1 VGQTPRIIH
10 KIIVD
15 QKIQRSYNNSMT
27 TKTTSNTKD
36 IADKFKDIIG
46 PTDPHVDAEA
56 RERLVTARIGLLLK
70 QPFFGNLATR
80 LKLTNADEWCATA
93 ATDGRKFYYNSRFI
107 MMLKGEKE
115 VEFLFGHEVLHAV
128 YEHIGRRVDNDHQA
142 QLSNIAADY
151 VVNGD
156 LVQHR
161 IGEMITTVPCLHD
174 TKYYGWNYEKVY
186 EDLYENA
193 EKIDVSDLVEQ
204 LLDEHLENEDST
216 TSDGLESKD
225 GDGEEGN
232 GRRKPKLSK
241 EELQEI
247 RDELKEA
254 VVNAAKQTGAGN
266 LPNNVKRI
274 IQEITEPKMNWRE
287 LLRQQLESTQKS
299 DYTWQRPSRRAWHM
313 DAVLPGTDHEE
324 MIDIVVALDMSGSIS
339 DSQAR
344 DFLSELKG
352 ITEEFNN
359 YKIHIFS
366 FDTEVYNPKD
376 FTSENLDDIVDYEPE
391 GGGGTDFAC
400 MFDYMKDNDIN
411 PARFVVFTDGYPFG
425 TWGDPNY
432 CDTVW
437 IIHGDDNPNP
447 PFGTWALYEEDKS

>member
-1 VGQTPRIIH
+1 
-10 KIIVD
+10 
-15 QKIQRSYNNSMT
+15 MT

-204 LLDEHLENEDST
+204 LLDEHLENEEST
-216 TSDGLESKD
+216 TSDGPESKD

-247 RDELKEA
+247 KDELKEA

>member
-1 VGQTPRIIH
+1 
-10 KIIVD
+10 
-15 QKIQRSYNNSMT
+15 MT
-27 TKTTSNTKD
+27 TNTTSNTKD
-36 IADKFKDIIG
+36 IQDKFKDIIG
-46 PTDPHVDAEA
+46 PTDPAVDAEA

-128 YEHIGRRVDNDHQA
+128 YEHIGRRVDNNHQA
-142 QLSNIAADY
+142 RLSNIAADY

-156 LVQHR
+156 LVQHK

-174 TKYYGWNYEKVY
+174 TKYYGWNYERVY

-193 EKIDVSDLVEQ
+193 EKIDINDLIEQ
-204 LLDEHLENEDST
+204 LLDEHLENEEST
-216 TSDGLESKD
+216 TSDGPESPKGKGDEKD
-225 GDGEEGN
+225 GRG
-232 GRRKPKLSK
+232 KPKLSK

-247 RDELKEA
+247 KDELKEA

-313 DAVLPGTDHEE
+313 DAVLPGTNHEE

-366 FDTEVYNPKD
+366 FDTKVYNPKD

>member
-1 VGQTPRIIH
+1 
-10 KIIVD
+10 
-15 QKIQRSYNNSMT
+15 MT
-27 TKTTSNTKD
+27 TATTANTKD
-36 IADKFKDIIG
+36 AKDQFKDILG
-46 PTDPHVDAEA
+46 PTDPKVDAEA

-80 LKLTNADEWCATA
+80 MQLTNADEWCPTA

-151 VVNGD
+151 CVNGD
-156 LVQHR
+156 LVQHK
-161 IGEMITTVPCLHD
+161 IGEMITTVPCLHE

-204 LLDEHLENEDST
+204 LLDEHLENEEST
-216 TSDGLESKD
+216 TSDGPEGND
-225 GDGEEGN
+225 GKGEGEEGK
-232 GRRKPKLSK
+232 GKPKLSK

-247 RDELKEA
+247 KDELKEA

-274 IQEITEPKMNWRE
+274 IQEITDPKMNWRE

-339 DSQAR
+339 DEQAR

-366 FDTEVYNPKD
+366 FDTDVYNPKD
-376 FTSENLDDIVDYEPE
+376 FTSENLDDIVEYEPQ

-400 MFDYMKDNDIN
+400 MFNYMKDNDIN
-411 PARFVVFTDGYPFG
+411 PARFVVFTDGWPFG

>member
-1 VGQTPRIIH
+1 
-10 KIIVD
+10 
-15 QKIQRSYNNSMT
+15 MT

-46 PTDPHVDAEA
+46 PTDPKVDAEA

-216 TSDGLESKD
+216 TSDRPESKD

>member
-1 VGQTPRIIH
+1 
-10 KIIVD
+10 
-15 QKIQRSYNNSMT
+15 MT
-27 TKTTSNTKD
+27 TKTTANTKD
-36 IADKFKDIIG
+36 IQDKFKDILG
-46 PTDPHVDAEA
+46 PTDPRVDAEA
-56 RERLVTARIGLLLK
+56 RERLITARIGLLLK

-80 LKLTNADEWCATA
+80 MQLTNADDWCPTA

-107 MMLKGEKE
+107 MMLSGEKE

-151 VVNGD
+151 CVNGD

-161 IGEMITTVPCLHD
+161 IGEMITTVPCLHE
-174 TKYYGWNYEKVY
+174 TKYYGWSYEQVY
-186 EDLYENA
+186 DDLYENA
-193 EKIDVSDLVEQ
+193 EKIDLDDLMEQ
-204 LLDEHLENEDST
+204 LLDEHLENEEST
-216 TSDGLESKD
+216 TSDGAEGND
-225 GDGEEGN
+225 GDEKQGSG
-232 GRRKPKLSK
+232 KPKLSK

-247 RDELKEA
+247 KDELKEA

-299 DYTWQRPSRRAWHM
+299 DYTWARPSRRGWHM

-366 FDTEVYNPKD
+366 FDTEIYNPKD
-376 FTSENLDDIVDYEPE
+376 FTSENLDDIIEYEPE

-400 MFDYMKDNDIN
+400 MFTYMKDNDIN
-411 PARFVVFTDGYPFG
+411 PARFVVFTDGWPFG
-425 TWGDPNY
+425 TWGDANY

-437 IIHGDDNPNP
+437 IIHGDDHPNP